1 MEVVGDFE
9 YSKRDLVGH
18 GAFAVVF
25 RGRHRQKTDWE
36 VAIKSINKKNL
47 SKSQILLGKE
57 IKILKELQHE
67 NIVALYDVQELPNS
81 VFLVMEYCNGGDLAD
96 YLQAKGTLSEDTI
109 RVFLHQ
115 IAAAMRILHSK
126 GIIHRDL
133 KPQNILLSYANR
145 RKSNVSGIRI
155 KIADFGFARY
165 LHSNMMAATLCG
177 SPMYMAPEVIMSQHY
192 DAKADLWSIGTVIYQ
207 CLVGK
212 PPFQANSPQDL
223 RMFYEKNRSL
233 MPSIPRET
241 SPYLANLLLGLLQRN
256 QKDRMD
262 FEAFFNH
269 PFLEQVPV
277 KKSCPVPVPV
287 YAGSVSGSSCGSSP
301 SCRFASPPSLPDMQH
316 IQEENLS
323 SPPLGPPNCLQVSKD
338 SASTSSKNSSCDT
351 DDFVLVPHSIS
362 SDHSYDMPMGAAG
375 KRASNEFLVC
385 GGSAAVRRSNT
396 SPMGFLRLGSC
407 SPAPADTVQ
416 TVGRRLSTGS
426 SRPYSPSPLV
436 GTIPEQFS
444 QCCCGHPQGHE
455 SRSRNSSGSPVPQ
468 AQSPQ
473 SLLLGARL
481 QSAPTLTDIYQNK
494 QKLRKQHS
502 DPVCPSPAGVG
513 YSYSPQPSRPG
524 GLGTSPTK
532 HMGSSP
538 RSSDWLFKTP
548 LPTIIGSPTKTTA
561 PFKIPKTQ
569 ASSNLLALV
578 TRHGPSEGQSKDGSD
593 PRECSHCLLVQGSER
608 QKSEQQNKAVFG
620 RSVSTGKLSDQ
631 QVKIP
636 LGGHQG
642 STDSLNTERPMDIA
656 PAGACGVVLAPPI
669 GTAASS
675 RAVLFTVGSPPHS
688 ATAPTCTHMV
698 LRTRTT
704 SAGSSGSGGS
714 LCSASGRAC
723 VGSPP
728 GPCSGSS
735 PPGAEA
741 APGLRY
747 MPYGASPPSLE
758 GLITFEAPEL
768 PEETLMER
776 EHTDALR
783 HLSVMLM
790 FTECVLDLTAA
801 RGGDPELCAS
811 AVSSAVSLYQIQE
824 SVVVDQ
830 ISQLSKDWGRVEQLV
845 LYMKAAQLLAASLHL
860 AKAQVKSGKLSPS
873 TAVKQVVK
881 NLNERYKFCITM
893 CKKLTEELTRF
904 FSDKQRFIDEISS
917 VTAEKLI
924 YNCAVEMVQS
934 AALDEMFQQTEDIVY
949 RYHKAALLLE
959 GLTKILQDPADIENV
974 HKYKTSIERR
984 LSALCCSTA
993 TL

>member
-262 FEAFFNH
+262 FEAFFSH

-277 KKSCPVPVPV
+277 KK
-287 YAGSVSGSSCGSSP
+287 
-301 SCRFASPPSLPDMQH
+301 
-316 IQEENLS
+316 
-323 SPPLGPPNCLQVSKD
+323 
-338 SASTSSKNSSCDT
+338 
-351 DDFVLVPHSIS
+351 
-362 SDHSYDMPMGAAG
+362 YDMPMGPSG
-375 KRASNEFLVC
+375 RHASNEFLVC
-385 GGSAAVRRSNT
+385 GGQCQPPVSPHSETAPIPVPTQIRNYQRIEQNLTSTAGSGTNLHGSPRSAVVRRSNT
-396 SPMGFLRLGSC
+396 SPLGFLRLGSC
-407 SPAPADTVQ
+407 SPAPADTVHA
-416 TVGRRLSTGS
+416 VGRRLSTGS
-426 SRPYSPSPLV
+426 SRPYSPSPLGPVDCSQPCCVHNCLLTLIKWSV

-468 AQSPQ
+468 GPSPQ

-502 DPVCPSPAGVG
+502 DPVCPSHAGAG

-524 GLGTSPTK
+524 SLGTSPTK

-538 RSSDWLFKTP
+538 RGSDWFFKTP

-578 TRHGPSEGQSKDGSD
+578 TRHGPSEGQSKDGND

-642 STDSLNTERPMDIA
+642 STDSLNTERPMDTA
-656 PAGACGVVLAPPI
+656 PAGACGGGLAPAL

-688 ATAPTCTHMV
+688 AVAPTAAHMV

-704 SAGSSGSGGS
+704 SAGSSSSAGS
-714 LCSASGRAC
+714 LCSAGGRVAM
-723 VGSPP
+723 GSPP
-728 GPCSGSS
+728 GPGWGAS

-741 APGLRY
+741 APSLRY
-747 MPYGASPPSLE
+747 TSYGASPPSLE

-776 EHTDALR
+776 EHTDTLR
-783 HLSVMLM
+783 HLNMMLM
-790 FTECVLDLTAA
+790 FTECVLDLTAV
-801 RGGDPELCAS
+801 RGGHPELCT
-811 AVSSAVSLYQIQE
+811 SAVSLYQIQE

-860 AKAQVKSGKLSPS
+860 AKAQIKSGKLSPS

-893 CKKLTEELTRF
+893 CKKLTEKLTRF
-904 FSDKQRFIDEISS
+904 FSDKQRFIDEINS

-974 HKYKTSIERR
+974 HKCRNGPVR
-984 LSALCCSTA
+984 
-993 TL
+993 TLMGCHPDSSHNVESS